1 MEKYIFEVEVFRST
15 ILLYEICRHNERI
28 VLLNKVLGGEMGMI
42 HFYREYVDLAVKLMD
57 AKSIIDDVKALK
69 DANEI
74 NLMINTA
81 KPTVEFV
88 NAAKQLDRRI
98 NADYPEINE
107 MHNIA
112 SNMANHINVCQNK
125 MYAEYDAILKDLNS
139 DLYGI
144 LASVLLKHGKISC
157 IKDFIESVD

>member
-1 MEKYIFEVEVFRST
+1 
-15 ILLYEICRHNERI
+15 
-28 VLLNKVLGGEMGMI
+28 MGKI
-42 HFYREYVDLAVKLMD
+42 HFYREYVDLAEKLMN
-57 AKSIIDDVKALK
+57 AKSKTDDIKALN

-74 NLMINTA
+74 NFMIKTA

-98 NADYPEINE
+98 NEDYPEINE
-107 MHNIA
+107 MHNVA
-112 SNMANHINVCQNK
+112 SNMTNSISTCQN
-125 MYAEYDAILKDLNS
+125 MTYSEYDAILRDLNG

-157 IKDFIESVD
+157 IKEFIETVD

>member
-1 MEKYIFEVEVFRST
+1 
-15 ILLYEICRHNERI
+15 
-28 VLLNKVLGGEMGMI
+28 MGTI

-57 AKSIIDDVKALK
+57 AKSEFDDVKALN

-74 NLMINTA
+74 NFMITTA

-88 NAAKQLDRRI
+88 DAAKRLDRRI
-98 NADYPEINE
+98 NEDYPEINE

-112 SNMANHINVCQNK
+112 SNMINYMSICQNK
-125 MYAEYDAILKDLNS
+125 TYSEYDAILKDLNS

-157 IKDFIESVD
+157 IKEFIESVD

>member
-1 MEKYIFEVEVFRST
+1 
-15 ILLYEICRHNERI
+15 
-28 VLLNKVLGGEMGMI
+28 MI
-42 HFYREYVDLAVKLMD
+42 HFYKEQVELAVKLVD
-57 AKSIIDDVKALK
+57 IKSKYDDIKASK
-69 DANEI
+69 DVTEI
-74 NLMINTA
+74 NTMVNTA

-88 NAAKQLDRRI
+88 NAAKQLDKRV
-98 NADYPEINE
+98 NEDYPEINE

-112 SNMANHINVCQNK
+112 SNMANPVSLCQDK
-125 MYAEYDAILKDLNS
+125 TFSEYDAILESLNS

>member
-1 MEKYIFEVEVFRST
+1 
-15 ILLYEICRHNERI
+15 
-28 VLLNKVLGGEMGMI
+28 MI
-42 HFYREYVDLAVKLMD
+42 HFYKEQVELAVKLVD
-57 AKSIIDDVKALK
+57 IKSKYDDIKASK
-69 DANEI
+69 DVTEI
-74 NLMINTA
+74 NTMVNTA

-88 NAAKQLDRRI
+88 NAAKQLDKRI
-98 NADYPEINE
+98 NEDYPEINE

-112 SNMANHINVCQNK
+112 SNMANPVSLCQDK
-125 MYAEYDAILKDLNS
+125 TFSEYDAILESLNS

>member
-1 MEKYIFEVEVFRST
+1 
-15 ILLYEICRHNERI
+15 
-28 VLLNKVLGGEMGMI
+28 MI
-42 HFYREYVDLAVKLMD
+42 HFYKEQVELAVKLVD
-57 AKSIIDDVKALK
+57 IKSKYDDIKASK
-69 DANEI
+69 DVTEI
-74 NLMINTA
+74 NTMVNTA

-88 NAAKQLDRRI
+88 NAAKQLDKRI
-98 NADYPEINE
+98 NDDYPEINE

-112 SNMANHINVCQNK
+112 SNMANPVSLCQDK
-125 MYAEYDAILKDLNS
+125 TFSEYDAILESLNS